1 MRAVRFDEYGG
12 VDVLEVRDVEDPV
25 AGPGQVLVAVKA
37 AGINPGEIAIREGYL
52 HERWPATFPSGE
64 GTDLAGLV
72 QTVGDGVT
80 GFATGDEVLGWTEER
95 ASHAEL
101 VVVPADQLTAK
112 PASVPWAVAGSLFVA
127 ALAAYASVQAV
138 APQAGETVVVSAAAG
153 GVGSVAV
160 QLARR
165 TAATVIGLASERNHD
180 WLRRHDIVPVAYGDG
195 QADRIRAAADGRI
208 DAFIDT
214 FGDGYVDLA
223 IGLGVAPERINT
235 IIDYAAVER
244 IGVQG
249 VGTHAIA
256 NATLLAEITALVA
269 DGSLEIPVAGTFPLD
284 QVRDAYR
291 ELAERHS
298 HGKIVLVM
306 DGPANRN
313 LGGR

>member
-25 AGPGQVLVAVKA
+25 AGPGRVLVTVKA
-37 AGINPGEIAIREGYL
+37 AGINPGEIAIREGRL
-52 HERWPATFPSGE
+52 HARWPASFPSGE
-64 GTDLAGLV
+64 GTDLAGVV
-72 QTVGDGVT
+72 QSVGDGVT
-80 GFATGDEVLGWTEER
+80 AFAAGDEVLGWTEER

-101 VVVPADQLTAK
+101 VVVPSDQLTAK
-112 PASVPWAVAGSLFVA
+112 PPSVSWEVAGSLFVVA
-127 ALAAYASVQAV
+127 FAAYASVQAV

-165 TAATVIGLASERNHD
+165 TGATVIGLAGERNHE
-180 WLRRHDIVPVAYGDG
+180 WLRRHDIVPVTYGDG
-195 QADRIRAAADGRI
+195 QADRIREAAHGTI

-235 IIDYAAVER
+235 IIDYEAVQR
-244 IGVQG
+244 LGVHGQ
-249 VGTHAIA
+249 GTHSIA
-256 NATLLAEITALVA
+256 SATLLAEVTGFVA
-269 DGSLEIPVAGTFPLD
+269 KGSLEIPIARTFGLD
-284 QVRDAYR
+284 QVRDAYK

-298 HGKIVLVM
+298 HGKIVLLPEV
-306 DGPANRN
+306 R
-313 LGGR
+313 